1 MALSM
6 AMRYRCVKKR
16 EAGLV
21 VGEVARVYVCC
32 EVVLALCGYARSMAM
47 VVAG

>member
-21 VGEVARVYVCC
+21 VGEVARVYVC
-32 EVVLALCGYARSMAM
+32 EVVLALCGYARSMAV